1 MDLQHY
7 KDNIY
12 IAGQISP
19 VGIKDIVKDYG
30 FSVVVNNRIDAEEDN
45 QPESLELEA
54 VCKDNNVE
62 YYYIPMR
69 NREDITKE
77 ALLARDEI
85 LQTHK
90 KEKILFF
97 CRTGGRSEALL
108 SSQ

>member
-12 IAGQISP
+12 IAGQIFP
-19 VGIKDIVKDYG
+19 GDLKNIVTDYG
-30 FSVVVNNRIDAEEDN
+30 FSVIVNNRIDAEEAD
-45 QPESLELEA
+45 QPESLALEA
-54 VCKDNNVE
+54 VCKENSVE

-77 ALLARDEI
+77 ALVVRDTL
-85 LQTHK
+85 LQAHK
-90 KEKILFF
+90 EEKILFF